1 MSGSVRTI
9 GLVAQRDIE
18 ARVRSKAFVILIAL
32 LIVAVLAII
41 GLFKLIGGG
50 TTTLHVGVT
59 PDTRSMSTA
68 LTSIGAAAN
77 IRVDVSEVTAT
88 AGRTAVRSGGLDALI
103 TGSADG
109 RIATTVNT
117 DLPDSLRGILTSIAQ
132 QQVLRQRITA
142 LGGRPEAITAAI
154 ESAGVR
160 LTTLGHAD
168 PNKGARIG
176 LSTVI
181 GVLTYVML
189 MISIQLTGQGVV
201 EEKSNRIVE
210 ILLAAVKP
218 WELLAGKVLGV
229 GVVTIA
235 QVALVATVGAIGASV
250 TGVLHLP
257 NGLVGGAAAQA
268 VLWFLLGYAFYAV
281 LMAAAASLVSRQ
293 EELAGVGTPFTLLI
307 VGSYVVGVS
316 VIPSDPHGTTAT
328 VLSLIPFFSPVLMP
342 MRAAYGLAGWEIVV
356 GIAIMV
362 VAIAVATL
370 LAGKVYRTAVL
381 RTGSKVSLRNALRGS
396 V

>member
-1 MSGSVRTI
+1 MNGSAHTI
-9 GLVAQRDIE
+9 GRVARRDIE
-18 ARVRSKAFVILIAL
+18 ARVHSKAFVILTAL

-50 TTTLHVGVT
+50 TTTLHVGLT
-59 PDTRSMSTA
+59 QDTRAMSTA
-68 LTSIGAAAN
+68 LTSIGTAAN
-77 IRVDVSEVTAT
+77 IRVDVTDVTPA
-88 AGRTAVRSGGLDALI
+88 AGRAAVRSGQLDALV
-103 TGSADG
+103 TGTANG

-132 QQVLRQRITA
+132 QQVLRQGITA
-142 LGGRPEAITAAI
+142 LGGRPDAITAAI
-154 ESAGVR
+154 ESAGVKV
-160 LTTLGHAD
+160 TTLGRAD

-257 NGLVGGAAAQA
+257 SGLVGGAAAQA

-342 MRAAYGLAGWEIVV
+342 MRAAYGIPGGEILAGI
-356 GIAIMV
+356 GIMM
-362 VAIAVATL
+362 VAIVVATL
-370 LAGKVYRTAVL
+370 LAGKVYRSAVL
-381 RTGSKVSLRNALRGS
+381 RTGSKVSLRSALRGS